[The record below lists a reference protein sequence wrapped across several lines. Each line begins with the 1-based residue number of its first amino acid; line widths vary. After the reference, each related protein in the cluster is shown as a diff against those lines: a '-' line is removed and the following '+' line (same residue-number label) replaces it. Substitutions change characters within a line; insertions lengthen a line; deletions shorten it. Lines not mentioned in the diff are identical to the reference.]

1 MISQQIPQ
9 ETGIISPTQF
19 VACVSSNAARIFNI
33 YPQKG
38 RIQVGSDADIVI
50 WDPHATR
57 TISKDT
63 HHHAVDFN
71 IFEGMKGSVFPE
83 NQHTHHL

>member
-1 MISQQIPQ
+1 M
-9 ETGIISPTQF
+9 
-19 VACVSSNAARIFNI
+19 SSNAARIFNI

-71 IFEGMKGSVFPE
+71 IFEGMKGNNARVSGEQTYSSLV
-83 NQHTHHL
+83 QLLVLLL